1 MLFFRAIRSAE
12 IMNSNYANML
22 MSREKMT
29 NIKADHKI
37 DVGWVAHVCN
47 HSTWEV
53 EAGGSSLAA

>member
-1 MLFFRAIRSAE
+1 
-12 IMNSNYANML
+12 

-53 EAGGSSLAA
+53 EAGGSDLAA